1 MVGSIKIIFVFLLII
16 LLYSCQNASTLF
28 PPTRLA
34 DGLTGYDGEY
44 ISTKNVG
51 QNESEKLHVYVEE
64 NKDNGFYMWIG
75 SSSTPSTSNTRFEV
89 DISSISGTM
98 PDYAFNNKEIVGT
111 LTFMNQNRITISFA
125 TMYKPYL
132 NIQNVICNKQITTQ

>member
-1 MVGSIKIIFVFLLII
+1 MVGSIKVIFVFLLII

-28 PPTRLA
+28 TPTRLA

-51 QNESEKLHVYVEE
+51 LNESEKLHVYVEE
-64 NKDNGFYMWIG
+64 NKDNGFYIWIG
-75 SSSTPSTSNTRFEV
+75 SSSTPSSSNMRFDV

-98 PDYAFNNKEIVGT
+98 PDYAFNNEEIVGT
-111 LTFMNQNRITISFA
+111 LTFMSKNKMNISFA

-132 NIQNVICNKQITTQ
+132 NIQNIICNKTNNK